1 MPPCMKTLPFFHA
14 ALPQALAAVR
24 TPVTNP
30 RVAVLLPKAWR
41 DDALLLDCLRQASF
55 ARVLVFTGTDPALAA
70 RLPQAEGFDVLP
82 ETLQSLLQSATDE
95 TVHIIHLGDES
106 AYAQCQ
112 NLVQAWQGAG
122 AAERGAALPV
132 VLVRRGKLD
141 AAEVEPKMGAGVAS
155 AGITRGLV
163 ADAPGR
169 YRLHWLTAAEPDSE
183 RGRLY
188 LYPYGPIVGQGMDE
202 TDFAGLPALLK
213 DDKIDLMCNLSPAL
227 GTSVGARALWAR
239 KAIPVVGMSHSLHAA
254 RLSTEVMLML
264 LSGPTFAYDA
274 LVSPTHSGA
283 RAISQLLDAV
293 AGWLAERTPTAPRFR
308 GQVAVVPYG
317 IDVHTYADPDT
328 AGHRAALG
336 WPAEEKGPVLL
347 FVGRLD
353 KHEKADLLPLLV
365 ALGALHRQNH
375 PATLVLAG
383 AGRGYASRL
392 RNLALQFGLAAHVRV
407 LENVSVQDKVHLY
420 GAADICVALS
430 DNIQETYGLTVLEAM
445 AAAKPVVAAA
455 WDGYRELVIHDQTGY
470 LVPTY
475 STPVAR
481 EALHVQRLAE
491 GPWGYGH
498 RDLHESVAVD
508 VGALVQALLALLDNP
523 ARCREMGQLGQRH
536 CGVHHAQARQSRAL
550 GDLLLR
556 LVGEARKT
564 AWEAPRWLPY
574 VDDVNQR
581 FAHYPSGGPL
591 QDSVRLGPSPV
602 AQDAA
607 GCALVTDCMQ
617 LAGKTERNLHDAIVR
632 TVLASPG
639 ITVGA
644 LAAQLGAGAE
654 RDAPAVRLRIVR
666 CLKVGLLQRI

>member
-1 MPPCMKTLPFFHA
+1 MNTPPFFHA
-14 ALPQALAAVR
+14 DLAQALAAVR
-24 TPVTNP
+24 APVANA
-30 RVAVLLPKAWR
+30 RVAVLLPKRWE
-41 DDALLLDCLRQASF
+41 DDAQLQECLRLAGFS
-55 ARVLVFTGTDPALAA
+55 RVLVFAATDPALAA
-70 RLPQAEGFDVLP
+70 RLPQAEAFAS
-82 ETLQSLLQSATDE
+82 LQALLQAASDE
-95 TVHIIHLGDES
+95 TSETGATVHVIHLGD
-106 AYAQCQ
+106 AAAFAQCQ
-112 NLVQAWQGAG
+112 SLVQTLRGD
-122 AAERGAALPV
+122 AEQKPALPV
-132 VLVRRGKLD
+132 VLVRRGTLD
-141 AAEVEPKMGAGVAS
+141 PAQAERKIGVGVAS
-155 AGITRGLV
+155 QGIARGLV

-188 LYPYGPIVGQGMDE
+188 FYPYGTVVGASLDE
-202 TDFAGLPALLK
+202 TDFAGLPTLLK
-213 DDKIDLMCNLSPAL
+213 ENRVDAMCNLSPAL

-283 RAISQLLDAV
+283 RAITQLLDAV
-293 AGWLAERTPTAPRFR
+293 AGWLGERSPTAPRFR

-317 IDVHTYADPDT
+317 IDVHSYADPDT
-328 AGHRAALG
+328 AAHRAALG
-336 WPAEEKGPVLL
+336 WPSTEAGPVLL

-365 ALGALHRQNH
+365 ALGTLHRQGH
-375 PATLVLAG
+375 RATLVLAG
-383 AGRGYASRL
+383 TGRGYASRL
-392 RNLALQFGLAAHVRV
+392 RALTQQFGLAEHVRV
-407 LENVSVQDKVHLY
+407 LENVSTQDKAHLY

-455 WDGYRELVIHDQTGY
+455 WDGYRELVIHDQTGF

-475 STPVAR
+475 SAPVPH

-508 VGALVQALLALLDNP
+508 VGALTQALAALLGNP
-523 ARCREMGQLGQRH
+523 ARCREMGQMGQRH
-536 CGVHHAQARQSRAL
+536 CGVHHAQSRQSRAL
-550 GDLLLR
+550 GDLILR

-564 AWEAPRWLPY
+564 AREAPRWLPY

-591 QDSVRLGPSPV
+591 RDSVRLGPSPV

-607 GCALVTDCMQ
+607 GCALVTDSMQ
-617 LAGKTERNLHDAIVR
+617 LAGKAERSLHEAIVR
-632 TVLASPG
+632 AAVASPG
-639 ITVGA
+639 IAVGD
-644 LAAQLGAGAE
+644 LAASLACA
-654 RDAPAVRLRIVR
+654 DHDIAAVRLRIVR